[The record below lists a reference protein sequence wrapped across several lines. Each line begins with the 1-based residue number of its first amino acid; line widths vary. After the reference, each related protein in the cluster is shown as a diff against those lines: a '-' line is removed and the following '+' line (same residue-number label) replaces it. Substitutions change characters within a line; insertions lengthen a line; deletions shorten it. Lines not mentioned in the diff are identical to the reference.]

1 MKWSQLVVTMPLTD
15 RAIKAMRSQQT
26 HTFVADS
33 AGLYVRVHPT
43 GTKTFVLR
51 SRRGGKARWLSLG
64 TYPQMSL
71 HDARRA
77 AAERSGRTLPGRT
90 TFKQLFDMWLED
102 ARKRTRRPE
111 QPQQQMER
119 HILPYYGGRSLER
132 LTTYELSDSLRQI
145 ARTSPVM
152 VKRVLSTLKNVLNY
166 AVGLGLLKESPVA
179 ALRGEMFGKRYVPR
193 DRVLTDDELRRLIAE
208 LRSDRFHS
216 KTSLALALMLLT
228 GQRSD
233 EVRGISRAEV
243 GKTLWLLP
251 AHRTKTRKENEIPR
265 SPVLDYTLRLAFKLH
280 GSSPFDGMVGQVPA
294 RAMRVIRFDPPAT
307 PHDLRR
313 TMATRMADLGV
324 EPWAIEK
331 CLNHSLGGMMA
342 IYNHSSYL
350 AEKKAA
356 YRLWHRYLLALRKNP

>member
-1 MKWSQLVVTMPLTD
+1 MPLTD
-15 RAIKAMRSQQT
+15 RAIKALRSQQT

-77 AAERSGRTLPGRT
+77 AAERAGKALPGRMT
-90 TFKQLFDMWLED
+90 LQGLYDLWLED
-102 ARKRTRRPE
+102 VRKRTRRPE

-119 HILPYYGGRSLER
+119 HILPYYGSRPLAR
-132 LTTYELSDSLRQI
+132 LTTYELSATLQGI
-145 ARTSPVM
+145 AKNSPVM
-152 VKRVLSTLKNVLNY
+152 VKRVLATLKNVLNY
-166 AVGLGLLKESPVA
+166 GVGLGLIEASPAEV
-179 ALRGEMFGKRYVPR
+179 LRGSVFGKKYVPR
-193 DRVLTDDELRRLIAE
+193 DRVLSDDELRRLIAE

-216 KTSLALALMLLT
+216 KTSLALAVMLLT

-243 GKTLWLLP
+243 GKTLWALP
-251 AHRTKTRKENEIPR
+251 AERTKTRKENEIPR

-280 GSSPFDGMVGQVPA
+280 GSSPFDGMAGQVPA
-294 RAMRVIRFDPPAT
+294 RAMRVMGFSPNAT

-313 TMATRMADLGV
+313 TMSTRMADLGV
-324 EPWAIEK
+324 EPWVIEK

-342 IYNHSSYL
+342 VYNHSSYL

-356 YRLWHRYLLALRKNP
+356 YRLWHRYLLSLKEKA